1 MLNLLIT
8 LLSTFNLLINLKNH
22 SDYYN
27 KVHLQ
32 LLKGE
37 CLSKM
42 RRYGAVRYA
51 NKYLKSKNGIVS
63 SYLNNYHYLKD
74 INKYIDDLI
83 HSTLSEIEILE
94 LLTE

>member
-1 MLNLLIT
+1 MDKFKTELKIKRSELD
-8 LLSTFNLLINLKNH
+8 NLKNN

-27 KVHLQ
+27 KLHLK

-42 RRYGAVRYA
+42 RRYGSFGYS
-51 NKYLKSKNGIVS
+51 NKYLKSKYGIVS
-63 SYLNNYHYLKD
+63 SHLMSYYYLKD
-74 INKYIDDLI
+74 MNKYIDDAI

-94 LLTE
+94 MLIN